1 MHIIDNQEIRNVAL
15 EPPAAGRVE
24 CAELAIAGDL
34 HDYPRHHDGHDALAK
49 ASPRVDAQ
57 QVVELSRIVLLLC
70 IPIAFAAHIIFTRLV
85 AMIDSVDRGRVFAA
99 ENAQRLRIIGWC
111 LLATQVIDAGYG
123 WLSYQLG
130 LASGEHFAWQP
141 SLTAWLAVLML
152 FILARI
158 FEQGAAMREELEQT
172 I

>member
-1 MHIIDNQEIRNVAL
+1 MLRWSRRLLVGLNVL
-15 EPPAAGRVE
+15 NWLL
-24 CAELAIAGDL
+24 LAIFMIILVIMTARPDL
-34 HDYPRHHDGHDALAK
+34 LIDALAK
-49 ASPRVDAQ
+49 ASPRVDGQ
-57 QVVELSRIVLLLC
+57 QVVELFRIVLLLC
-70 IPIAFAAHIIFTRLV
+70 IPIALAAHIIFTRLV

>member
-1 MHIIDNQEIRNVAL
+1 MLRWSRRLLVGLNVL
-15 EPPAAGRVE
+15 NWLL
-24 CAELAIAGDL
+24 LAIFMIILVIMTARPDL
-34 HDYPRHHDGHDALAK
+34 LIDALAK

-57 QVVELSRIVLLLC
+57 QVVELFRIVC